1 MARASFEAAA
11 TLVGCT
17 IGAGILGI
25 PYVVAQ
31 AGFITG
37 AITIILLGALM
48 LMLNLFTG
56 EIALRTEGD
65 HQLPGYAE
73 RYLGKHGKR
82 IMTAAMIFA
91 IYGAILAYLI
101 KSGEILSML
110 FGGSEFVH
118 SIFFFSAIAFL
129 IYLGPAIVR
138 KSL

>member
-73 RYLGKHGKR
+73 RYLG
-82 IMTAAMIFA
+82 
-91 IYGAILAYLI
+91 
-101 KSGEILSML
+101 
-110 FGGSEFVH
+110 
-118 SIFFFSAIAFL
+118 
-129 IYLGPAIVR
+129 
-138 KSL
+138 